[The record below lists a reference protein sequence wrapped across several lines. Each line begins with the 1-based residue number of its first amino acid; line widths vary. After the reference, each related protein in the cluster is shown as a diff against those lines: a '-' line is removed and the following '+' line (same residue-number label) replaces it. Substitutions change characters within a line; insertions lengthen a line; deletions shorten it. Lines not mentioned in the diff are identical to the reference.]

1 MYVAILSPFQNLKFN
16 MTWLIQRLYILLKKE
31 TNALYWEKKQIYE
44 GFEILI
50 IVLCVLVIVYKQF
63 SIFKDISKDID
74 IVYLLLK
81 GMNKIIV
88 KAQKIKIK
96 INLSIGGPPFTI
108 WTSNSSTIGSPSCSS
123 EMRK

>member
-1 MYVAILSPFQNLKFN
+1 M
-16 MTWLIQRLYILLKKE
+16 IQRLYILLKKE

-50 IVLCVLVIVYKQF
+50 IVLCVLVRVYKKF

-108 WTSNSSTIGSPSCSS
+108 
-123 EMRK
+123 

>member
-1 MYVAILSPFQNLKFN
+1 MPF
-16 MTWLIQRLYILLKKE
+16 IGKKI
-31 TNALYWEKKQIYE
+31 QIYE

-81 GMNKIIV
+81 GMTKIIM

-96 INLSIGGPPFTI
+96 NLSIGGAPFTI
-108 WTSNSSTIGSPSCSS
+108 
-123 EMRK
+123 